1 MPHCFGVRA
10 RTRDMFAKPYRR
22 HGPTA
27 MNRLLLSYFKGEYVD
42 VIADGSVQKGIPFKY
57 YHGKTGKV
65 FDVTKHSLGVIIN
78 KKVGNRIIP
87 KRIHVRIEHVRKSQ
101 SREAFRDRVRK
112 NDALKREA
120 KAKGEKI
127 NTKRVPKMPREA
139 HVVEVQAAG
148 VEFVNPIK
156 FRELY

>member
-1 MPHCFGVRA
+1 MPHCFGQRA
-10 RTRDMFAKPYRR
+10 RTRDLFAKPYRR

-27 MNRLLLSYFKGEYVD
+27 LNRLLLSYHRGEYVD
-42 VIADGSVQKGIPFKY
+42 VIADGSVQKGIPHKF

-65 FDVTKHSLGVIIN
+65 FDVTKHALGVIIN
-78 KKVGNRIIP
+78 KKVGNRVIP

-112 NDALKREA
+112 NDAAKREA
-120 KAKGEKI
+120 KAKNTRV
-127 NTKRVPKMPREA
+127 NTKRIPVQPREA
-139 HVVEVQAAG
+139 HVVEG
-148 VEFVNPIK
+148 KDIEYVNPIK